1 MKEPK
6 PRRAAPVCY
15 GHPGGILGERLCAA
29 LVGKGWLALGKS
41 DPLITAAGLRGLA
54 RLGLPVERLATS
66 KRKPVNLC
74 VERHAGRLYP
84 HLGSHLSS
92 LLAETFQAKGWLAID
107 GRDFRLLPAGRRGLV
122 RLGVDL
128 KGID

>member
-15 GHPGGILGERLCAA
+15 GHPGGILGERLSAA
-29 LVGKGWLALGKS
+29 LVG
-41 DPLITAAGLRGLA
+41 
-54 RLGLPVERLATS
+54 
-66 KRKPVNLC
+66 
-74 VERHAGRLYP
+74 
-84 HLGSHLSS
+84 
-92 LLAETFQAKGWLAID
+92 KGWLAID
-107 GRDFRLLPAGRRGLV
+107 GRDFRITPAGRRGLS